1 MLLKYHTQYAIKFGK
16 HSGGHRTQDTGKD
29 QFYIPIPT
37 KGNAKECSNNCTVT
51 LISHASKIILK
62 ILQVRL
68 QHYENLQMYKLD
80 LEKTEEQEIK
90 LPVSIGSLKM

>member
-16 HSGGHRTQDTGKD
+16 HSGGHRTQEKVSFTFQSQRRAMPKNV
-29 QFYIPIPT
+29 QTI
-37 KGNAKECSNNCTVT
+37 AVT

-62 ILQVRL
+62 ILQIRL
-68 QHYENLQMYKLD
+68 QYYENLQMYKLD

>member
-1 MLLKYHTQYAIKFGK
+1 MPKNVQTIA
-16 HSGGHRTQDTGKD
+16 
-29 QFYIPIPT
+29 
-37 KGNAKECSNNCTVT
+37 VT

-62 ILQVRL
+62 ILQIRL
-68 QHYENLQMYKLD
+68 QYYENLQMYKLD

>member
-16 HSGGHRTQDTGKD
+16 QSGGHRTQDTGKG
-29 QFYIPIPT
+29 QFYIPIPM
-37 KGNAKECSNNCTVT
+37 KSNAKECSNNYTVT
-51 LISHASKIILK
+51 LILKLK

-90 LPVSIGSLKM
+90 LPMSIGSLKM